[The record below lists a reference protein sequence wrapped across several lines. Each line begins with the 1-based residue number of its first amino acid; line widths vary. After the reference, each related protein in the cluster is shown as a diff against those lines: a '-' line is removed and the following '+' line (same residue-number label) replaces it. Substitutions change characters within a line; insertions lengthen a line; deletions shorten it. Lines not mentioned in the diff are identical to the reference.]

1 MTIITDFRI
10 VGVVELKDQSFLTSK
25 CHAVKLLCSTSCFVS
40 PYIEQHKKVH
50 YYIIM
55 VFHKNIDFESRWV
68 SKWLTVLSYIK
79 KVKHVASLCA
89 FWTPVVEYKWYW
101 KCFIGFI
108 NSLLLLN
115 WILLRLC
122 IILWYDCK
130 YFAHS
135 LWYTM

>member
-25 CHAVKLLCSTSCFVS
+25 CHAVKLFVQYKFFRLPIHKATQKS
-40 PYIEQHKKVH
+40 RLLHNNGVSQKYRFREQMGIQMINRSV
-50 YYIIM
+50 I
-55 VFHKNIDFESRWV
+55 R
-68 SKWLTVLSYIK
+68 K

-135 LWYTM
+135 L